1 MMVKPE
7 ETSLSLEKD
16 VVDLLTAAEML
27 GKTTRQIRYLVDTG
41 RLAASKIKGR
51 WVIRKEALASI
62 KTLEAK
68 PEFIEVSVDS
78 NGLRPSSQEG
88 RLKVETMVKVQRRD
102 GASFEVPVH
111 SLNSL
116 TALLNTFLQG

>member
-62 KTLEAK
+62 KTEAK

-78 NGLRPSSQEG
+78 NGLLPSNQEG

-111 SLNSL
+111 SLDSL
-116 TALLNTFLQG
+116 KALLNTFLQG